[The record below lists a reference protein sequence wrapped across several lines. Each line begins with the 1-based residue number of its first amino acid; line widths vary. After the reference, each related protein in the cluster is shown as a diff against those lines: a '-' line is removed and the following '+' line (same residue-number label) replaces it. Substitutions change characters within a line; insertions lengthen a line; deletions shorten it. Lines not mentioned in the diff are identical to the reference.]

1 MPIVTL
7 TPGTADAMGLALAD
21 LLEPTLSNDAVRL
34 LEGLLRSRGFDMT
47 HTIHVTELADAGG
60 FVLTQ

>member
-1 MPIVTL
+1 
-7 TPGTADAMGLALAD
+7 MGLALAD